1 MQTMCNS
8 NMKFC
13 RIKKIPRHLNLLVL
27 GAFVMQVML
36 GCAMDFAGQKKND
49 ALQKPEDRVESAND
63 ALKAMSDSVEN
74 RQNVHI
80 SKELA
85 TYELL
90 TMAEQAMLKKDFV
103 AAKQFY
109 ERVLA
114 FAPKNQSAI
123 AGIKEVDRELKTQ
136 EQVENAAKALREN
149 RTEDAKETVQQA
161 LLSNPK
167 NEEAH
172 NLSDNI
178 EAKQAAEKIKLPKL
192 KISHS
197 KPISLELK
205 DVQAKTGFEA
215 LSRSTGVNFVLDKE
229 IKSDHKIN
237 ISVRNMSIEDTIDMV
252 VASNGFQ
259 KKVLSENS
267 LFIFQNTP
275 QKKKEFQDLKI
286 RSFYLNNASAKEV
299 SNMLKTILKTKDIY
313 IEERLNLVVI
323 RDTPEAITLAEK
335 LVSVIDVAD
344 SEVMLNIEVLEVSRS
359 KLQELGIVYPNQFS
373 VISESTGL
381 TLDALKNLNA
391 SATGVSPNPA
401 INFKKTV
408 GDVNLL
414 SNPRIRVKN
423 NEKAKVLV
431 GDKVPIITTTS
442 TANVGVSENVT
453 YVDVGLKLEV
463 EPKINLENFVS
474 IKVGLEVSSLGD
486 KTVTKNGATVYTIG
500 TRNAATLLRLKDGE
514 TQILAGL
521 IQDEDR
527 KNAAR
532 VPGLGDIPILGRL
545 FSNQEDKKTKTEI
558 VLAITPRVL
567 TNLQL
572 PKANVF
578 DLWSGTENEISD
590 SLKKIQAP
598 AASSAGTVR
607 EEAAILPSQ
616 DVSATPEERL
626 KAQMLERLREV
637 DAKKAEA
644 AANEQANPGFPKMPE
659 AVPASTVTFPSP

>member
-1 MQTMCNS
+1 M
-8 NMKFC
+8 
-13 RIKKIPRHLNLLVL
+13 LVL

-36 GCAMDFAGQKKND
+36 GCAMDFAGHKKND

-63 ALKAMSDSVEN
+63 ALKAKSDSVEN

-167 NEEAH
+167 NEDAR

-192 KISHS
+192 KISHN

-391 SATGVSPNPA
+391 SAIGVSPNPA

-590 SLKKIQAP
+590 SLKKFQAP
-598 AASSAGTVR
+598 AASSTGTVR

-644 AANEQANPGFPKMPE
+644 ATNEQANPGFPKMPE

>member
-1 MQTMCNS
+1 M
-8 NMKFC
+8 
-13 RIKKIPRHLNLLVL
+13 LVL

-36 GCAMDFAGQKKND
+36 GCAMDFAGKKKND

-63 ALKAMSDSVEN
+63 ALKAKSDSVEN

-114 FAPKNQSAI
+114 FAAKNQSAI

-167 NEEAH
+167 NEDAR

-391 SATGVSPNPA
+391 SAIGVSPNPA

-590 SLKKIQAP
+590 SLKKFQAP

>member
-1 MQTMCNS
+1 MQIMFKNKLTDSTIKNPKAS
-8 NMKFC
+8 MKFM
-13 RIKKIPRHLNLLVL
+13 LLMVFAL
-27 GAFVMQVML
+27 QLLL
-36 GCAMDFAGQKKND
+36 GCAMDFGSQKKKD
-49 ALQKPEDRVESAND
+49 AAPKPEDKVEKAKN
-63 ALKAMSDSVEN
+63 ALSGKADSVEN
-74 RQNVHI
+74 RQNLHI

-90 TMAEQAMLKKDFV
+90 TLAEQAMLKKDFS
-103 AAKQFY
+103 AAKAFY
-109 ERVLA
+109 ERVLS

-123 AGIKEVDRELKTQ
+123 AGIKEVERELKTH
-136 EQVENAAKALREN
+136 EQVESASKALSEN
-149 RTEDAKETVQQA
+149 RTEEAKETVQQA
-161 LLSNPK
+161 LLTNP
-167 NEEAH
+167 NSEDAR

-178 EAKQAAEKIKLPKL
+178 HAKQAAEKNKQPKL
-192 KISHS
+192 KINHT

-205 DVQAKTGFEA
+205 DVPAKTGFEA

-229 IKSDHKIN
+229 IKPENKIS

-259 KKVLSENS
+259 KKVLSENT

-275 QKKKEFQDLKI
+275 QKKKEYQDLKI

-299 SNMLKTILKTKDIY
+299 ANMFKTILKTKDIY
-313 IEERLNLVVI
+313 MEERLNLVVI
-323 RDTPEAITLAEK
+323 RDTPDAVSIAEK
-335 LVSVIDVAD
+335 LVNVVDVAD
-344 SEVMLNIEVLEVSRS
+344 SEVMLNIEVLEVSRNR
-359 KLQELGIVYPNQFS
+359 LQELGIVYPNQLS

-381 TLDALKNLNA
+381 TLEALKKLN
-391 SATGVSPNPA
+391 SSSIGVSPNPA

-423 NEKAKVLV
+423 NEKAKILV

-486 KTVTKNGATVYTIG
+486 KTVTNNGATVYTIG

-567 TNLQL
+567 SNLQL
-572 PKANVF
+572 PKSNVF
-578 DLWSGTENEISD
+578 DFWSGTENELSD
-590 SLKKIQAP
+590 TLKKFNAP
-598 AASSAGTVR
+598 ASSSG
-607 EEAAILPSQ
+607 AARDDGVILPSQ
-616 DVSATPEERL
+616 DVSSTPEERL
-626 KAQMLERLREV
+626 KAQIIERAQEIET
-637 DAKKAEA
+637 KKAEA
-644 AANEQANPGFPKMPE
+644 AANEQANPGFPKVPE
-659 AVPASTVTFPSP
+659 AKPASTVTFPSQ

>member
-1 MQTMCNS
+1 M
-8 NMKFC
+8 
-13 RIKKIPRHLNLLVL
+13 LVL

-36 GCAMDFAGQKKND
+36 GCAMDFAGKKKND

-63 ALKAMSDSVEN
+63 ALKAKSDSVEN

-167 NEEAH
+167 NEDAR

-391 SATGVSPNPA
+391 SAIGVSPNPA

-590 SLKKIQAP
+590 SLKKFQAP

>member
-1 MQTMCNS
+1 M
-8 NMKFC
+8 
-13 RIKKIPRHLNLLVL
+13 LVL

-49 ALQKPEDRVESAND
+49 ALQKPEDKVEIASD
-63 ALKAMSDSVEN
+63 AFKAKSDSVEN

-90 TMAEQAMLKKDFV
+90 TMAEQSMLKKDFI

-167 NEEAH
+167 NEDAR

-252 VASNGFQ
+252 VSSNGFQ

-381 TLDALKNLNA
+381 TLEALKNLNA
-391 SATGVSPNPA
+391 SAIGVSPNPA

-590 SLKKIQAP
+590 SLKKFQAP

-616 DVSATPEERL
+616 DVSAKPEERL

>member
-1 MQTMCNS
+1 M
-8 NMKFC
+8 
-13 RIKKIPRHLNLLVL
+13 LVL

-167 NEEAH
+167 NEEAR

-237 ISVRNMSIEDTIDMV
+237 ISVRNMSIEDTIDVV

-391 SATGVSPNPA
+391 SAIGVSPNPA

-590 SLKKIQAP
+590 SLKKFQAP

>member
-1 MQTMCNS
+1 
-8 NMKFC
+8 MKFC

-149 RTEDAKETVQQA
+149 RTEDAKETVQQV
-161 LLSNPK
+161 LFSNPK
-167 NEEAH
+167 NEEAR

-598 AASSAGTVR
+598 AISSAGTVR

>member
-1 MQTMCNS
+1 MLM
-8 NMKFC
+8 
-13 RIKKIPRHLNLLVL
+13 L
-27 GAFVMQVML
+27 GAFVMQVMI

-63 ALKAMSDSVEN
+63 ALKAKSDSVEN

-114 FAPKNQSAI
+114 FASKNQSAI
-123 AGIKEVDRELKTQ
+123 AGIKEIERELKTQ
-136 EQVENAAKALREN
+136 DQVEHAAKALREN
-149 RTEDAKETVQQA
+149 RTEEAKETVQQV

-167 NEEAH
+167 NEDAR

-178 EAKQAAEKIKLPKL
+178 QAKQAAEKGKQPKL
-192 KISHS
+192 KISHN

-259 KKVLSENS
+259 KKVLTENS

-313 IEERLNLVVI
+313 IEERLNLVVM

-391 SATGVSPNPA
+391 SAIGVSPNPA

-590 SLKKIQAP
+590 SLKKFQAP
-598 AASSAGTVR
+598 AASSTGAVR
-607 EEAAILPSQ
+607 EEGLNLPSQ

-626 KAQMLERLREV
+626 KAQMLERMREI

-644 AANEQANPGFPKMPE
+644 LTNEQANPGFPKMPE
-659 AVPASTVTFPSP
+659 ATPASTVTFPSP

>member
-1 MQTMCNS
+1 M
-8 NMKFC
+8 
-13 RIKKIPRHLNLLVL
+13 LVL

-36 GCAMDFAGQKKND
+36 GCAMDFAGKKKND

-63 ALKAMSDSVEN
+63 ALKAKSDSVEN

-167 NEEAH
+167 NEDAR

-391 SATGVSPNPA
+391 SAIGVSPNPA

-590 SLKKIQAP
+590 SLKKFQAP
-598 AASSAGTVR
+598 ATSSAGTVR

>member
-1 MQTMCNS
+1 M
-8 NMKFC
+8 
-13 RIKKIPRHLNLLVL
+13 LVL

-36 GCAMDFAGQKKND
+36 GCAMDFAGHKKND

-63 ALKAMSDSVEN
+63 ALKAKSDSVEN

-167 NEEAH
+167 NEDAR

-391 SATGVSPNPA
+391 SAIGVSPNPA

-590 SLKKIQAP
+590 SLKKFQAP

>member
-1 MQTMCNS
+1 M
-8 NMKFC
+8 
-13 RIKKIPRHLNLLVL
+13 LVL

-36 GCAMDFAGQKKND
+36 GCAMDFAGKKKND

-63 ALKAMSDSVEN
+63 ALKAMSHSVEN

-167 NEEAH
+167 NEEAR

-381 TLDALKNLNA
+381 TLDALKNLNSGA
-391 SATGVSPNPA
+391 IGVSPNPA

-590 SLKKIQAP
+590 SLKKFQAP
-598 AASSAGTVR
+598 AASSTGTVR

-644 AANEQANPGFPKMPE
+644 ATNEQANPGFPKMPE

>member
-1 MQTMCNS
+1 M
-8 NMKFC
+8 
-13 RIKKIPRHLNLLVL
+13 LVL

-36 GCAMDFAGQKKND
+36 GCAMDFAGQRKKD
-49 ALQKPEDRVESAND
+49 TLQKPEDRVEHAND
-63 ALKAMSDSVEN
+63 ALKAKSDSVEN

-90 TMAEQAMLKKDFV
+90 TMAEQAMLKKEFV

-136 EQVENAAKALREN
+136 EQVEHAAKALREN
-149 RTEDAKETVQQA
+149 RTDDAKETVQQA

-167 NEEAH
+167 NEDAR

-178 EAKQAAEKIKLPKL
+178 EAKQAAEKLKQPKL
-192 KISHS
+192 KISHN
-197 KPISLELK
+197 KPISVELK

-275 QKKKEFQDLKI
+275 QKKREYQDLKI

-335 LVSVIDVAD
+335 LVSVIDIAD
-344 SEVMLNIEVLEVSRS
+344 SEVMLNIEVLEVSRNR
-359 KLQELGIVYPNQFS
+359 LQELGIVYPNQFS
-373 VISESTGL
+373 VISESSGL

-391 SATGVSPNPA
+391 SAIGVSPNPA

-545 FSNQEDKKTKTEI
+545 FSNQEDKKSKTEI

-590 SLKKIQAP
+590 SLKKFQAP
-598 AASSAGTVR
+598 TASSAGTVR
-607 EEAAILPSQ
+607 EEAAILPNQ
-616 DVSATPEERL
+616 DASATPEERL
-626 KAQMLERLREV
+626 KARMLERLREV
-637 DAKKAEA
+637 EAKNAEA
-644 AANEQANPGFPKMPE
+644 AASEQANPGFPKVPE